1 MKVFCTQKVCSN
13 HQIAPNIFDMTI
25 SATEIVKYAKPGQFV
40 NLYTKDSQTLLP
52 RPISI
57 AEIDSQNERLRLVYA
72 VVGKGTNEFSKL
84 KAGDSIEIMGP
95 LGTGFTIDN
104 DLSEHIIIAGGIGTP
119 PMLELAKNLN
129 GNIKAYLGFKSNP
142 ILINDFK
149 NLGVDVHI
157 ATDDGSYGFKGTNID
172 LLKQENPKAQM
183 YYACGP
189 KIMLKAAA
197 KWANENNLLMQVSM
211 EERMGCG
218 IGACVGCVCKIKQK
232 NSEDWSNTRVC
243 TTGPVFW
250 SNEVVWDE

>member
-13 HQIAPNIFDMTI
+13 QQIAPNIFDMTI
-25 SATEIVKYAKPGQFV
+25 SAAEIVKYAKPGQFV
-40 NLYTKDSQTLLP
+40 NLYTKDSKTLLP

-57 AEIDSQNERLRLVYA
+57 AEIDTQNERLRLVYA

-104 DLSEHIIIAGGIGTP
+104 NLSEHIIIAGGIGTP

-149 NLGVDVHI
+149 KLGVDIHI
-157 ATDDGSYGFKGTNID
+157 ATDDGNYGFKGTNID

-232 NSEDWSNTRVC
+232 DSEDWNNTRVC